1 MLDITTSN
9 IITLAAGFVGVYVL
23 FTKQIA
29 VIETKIDELDRKV
42 EKHNSMVE
50 RTFKLESDMATAFK
64 RIDELRVGVE
74 QNREDIVD
82 ILTKNAGGTD

>member
-9 IITLAAGFVGVYVL
+9 IITLVAGFVGVYVL

-82 ILTKNAGGTD
+82 ILTKNVGGTD